1 MKYDGAERSTVHAWY
16 QGNTQGAIMSENSE
30 PRQIVDDHEDDEF
43 LIEEIDVVPVDS
55 LLTMRC

>member
-1 MKYDGAERSTVHAWY
+1 MRMKQVSEFPGATTNED
-16 QGNTQGAIMSENSE
+16 SE
-30 PRQIVDDHEDDEF
+30 PRQIVEGPDDEF

>member
-1 MKYDGAERSTVHAWY
+1 
-16 QGNTQGAIMSENSE
+16 MSENSE